1 MASPK
6 LYIVD
11 GSVLPEVF
19 IKVCRAKEYLETG
32 EARTV
37 ADAVSLAGISRSAFY
52 KYKDA
57 VSPLRDMK
65 RDQMVNL
72 SVMTRDRP
80 GALSSVLSIFAEVE
94 ANILTI
100 NQSIP
105 VNGVGMVTI
114 SFIMEG
120 KVQSVD
126 MLRAGLESLP
136 DVVRVE
142 ILSGSVR

>member
-80 GALSSVLSIFAEVE
+80 GALSSVLNIFAEVE